1 MTAPVAGWYA
11 DPNGGPDLRYWD
23 GAAWTS
29 STQPAPAVQPAAAS
43 PYPQS
48 GYPAQYPPYVGQP
61 TAGSPYAGQPA
72 AGQPYPPANGP
83 APVAPI
89 GNLLARSKFT
99 LITIAICI
107 VYYIIDRSAHVVF
120 LGILPVVMTA
130 RSFQAKEPFAIIGAA
145 IAALT
150 IVNAFAHIF

>member
-11 DPNGGPDLRYWD
+11 DPNGGTDLRYWD
-23 GAAWTS
+23 GATWTS

-43 PYPQS
+43 SYPQP
-48 GYPAQYPPYVGQP
+48 GYPAQFQPY
-61 TAGSPYAGQPA
+61 
-72 AGQPYPPANGP
+72 AGQPYPPVNAPATP
-83 APVAPI
+83 APASPAA
-89 GNLLARSKFT
+89 NLLARSKFT
-99 LITIAICI
+99 LITIAICV
-107 VYYIIDRSAHVVF
+107 VYYIIDKSAHVVF